1 MVRVRHEAQR
11 NTIVVIKPELAA
23 LHYYCCILK
32 HRGLE
37 QRSARRAHIVE
48 KLLKKLN
55 FCINSVRFRVVGE
68 GNNLKPK
75 AIRIL
80 ESYIKSIF
88 TLVQIQYA
96 EQPEGRRF
104 ESFIRY

>member
-1 MVRVRHEAQR
+1 
-11 NTIVVIKPELAA
+11 
-23 LHYYCCILK
+23 
-32 HRGLE
+32 
-37 QRSARRAHIVE
+37 
-48 KLLKKLN
+48 
-55 FCINSVRFRVVGE
+55 VGE

-96 EQPEGRRF
+96 EQPEGRVVRIPPPLQILKC
-104 ESFIRY
+104 SLKKKYTINKIS